1 MKISI
6 LERLLQADRFRP
18 KVSTKTGN
26 ILPPVVTKRVAL
38 AGEAPFVVSRAK
50 GGFTLTRPNVE
61 DEVSQAFSYCPVG
74 EEDLV
79 FRNLYDT
86 LWQLGKAQGWDN
98 RYASLEAAIAG
109 ASFPPKSL
117 VVPFSTLREIVEG
130 ALTEEEAERITLA
143 KGFVTEVSG
152 LRVLSARGAL
162 PPGTA
167 VLASAPEV
175 VGSYMR
181 SADHLSVMILRAD
194 RSLVLVGDAVD

>member
-18 KVSTKTGN
+18 KVSTKTGS

-38 AGEAPFVVSRAK
+38 SGEAPFVVSRAK
-50 GGFTLTRPNVE
+50 GGFTPTRPNVE
-61 DEVSQAFSYCPVG
+61 GEVQQAFSYCPVE

-86 LWQLGKAQGWDN
+86 LWQLGKAYGWSN
-98 RYASLEAAIAG
+98 RYVSLDAALAG

-117 VVPFSTLREIVEG
+117 VVPFSTINEIVGGE
-130 ALTEEEAERITLA
+130 LTEEEAERITLA

-152 LRVLSARGAL
+152 LKVLSARGAL